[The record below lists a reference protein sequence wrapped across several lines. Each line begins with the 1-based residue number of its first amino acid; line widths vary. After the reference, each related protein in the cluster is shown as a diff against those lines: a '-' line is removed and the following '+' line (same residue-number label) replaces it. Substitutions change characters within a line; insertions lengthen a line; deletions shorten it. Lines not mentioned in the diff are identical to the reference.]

1 MVLFLIKNKSGNN
14 EVDKNREKAGNG
26 ITRDRQLLH
35 LKLSH
40 HVYFFTPIFTTG
52 YKSFRCSVKNGA
64 IGQQIKFVQ
73 NLSIRSCIYIEEQF
87 ILFLIATFILKTGF
101 CFLLL
106 NSQF

>member
-1 MVLFLIKNKSGNN
+1 MALFLIKNKSGNN

-73 NLSIRSCIYIEEQF
+73 NLSIRSYIYIEEQF
-87 ILFLIATFILKTGF
+87 ILF
-101 CFLLL
+101 
-106 NSQF
+106 